1 MRFDDRETISQSI
14 CQVLEQRADA
24 LKSEE
29 PRGRTEG
36 LEFRQTSC
44 I

>member
-1 MRFDDRETISQSI
+1 MRFDDRETVSQSM
-14 CQVLEQRADA
+14 CKVLEQRADA
-24 LKSEE
+24 LKSEK

-36 LEFRQTSC
+36 LEFRQTGC